1 MSDQSF
7 HYVSYC
13 TLSFW
18 RTCFRVPRQSPPKWG
33 NNIRSLDSSRR
44 SSLSLLTLDG
54 SCLRPCDTQPIVFF
68 KIWAF
73 LTKYRAAV
81 SSFSTFVFVLLQ
93 LLEFTVVLECNVWIN
108 VTQEQFNT
116 ANCSMIIP
124 FFHFKGIL
132 FYFLTMDVPWINP
145 THLFFL

>member
-1 MSDQSF
+1 MLDRSF
-7 HYVSYC
+7 YYVSYC

-18 RTCFRVPRQSPPKWG
+18 RTCFRVPRQSLQNEEIIKEVW
-33 NNIRSLDSSRR
+33 SRR

-68 KIWAF
+68 QIWAF

-108 VTQEQFNT
+108 VTQEHFVLFPDNGCTLNQSN
-116 ANCSMIIP
+116 P
-124 FFHFKGIL
+124 FIL
-132 FYFLTMDVPWINP
+132 SVNLLCKLLKLCLNIWNGF
-145 THLFFL
+145 